1 MLEVSH
7 RRSDE
12 MKANIWAVV
21 IVLLIGFAGIA
32 TAQQQDAA
40 PTPPQDRPGRVGM
53 GMDFHGVGGQITA
66 IAGSIITLQTPKG
79 ETAKVRVNSSTRL
92 MIDRNPAKLSDF
104 KVGDRV
110 FAAGEQDK
118 FGVWVARVM
127 GQRVGASQRGGMM
140 PLGGLKP
147 EDNGKTFIAG
157 EITKIDGTRLTVK
170 KPDNTEQVIEV
181 DDDTSFHNERRES
194 ITLPDI
200 KPGEFVRGL
209 GAVKN
214 GVFVPKDLYAGRP
227 RRPRQD
233 VSAAP
238 SPGGADVSPNQA
250 APTNGG
256 SPSNDSPSS
265 EKK

>member
-1 MLEVSH
+1 
-7 RRSDE
+7 
-12 MKANIWAVV
+12 MKAKILAAV
-21 IVLLIGFAGIA
+21 IVLSIGFVGIA
-32 TAQQQDAA
+32 TAQQDVA
-40 PTPPQDRPGRVGM
+40 PPPLQDRPGRGGM
-53 GMDFHGVGGQITA
+53 GVDFHGVGGQITA
-66 IAGSIITLQTPKG
+66 IAGSIVTLQTPKG
-79 ETAKVRVNSSTRL
+79 ETAKVRINSSTRL

-110 FAAGEQDK
+110 FAGGEQDK

-127 GQRVGASQRGGMM
+127 GQRAGASQRGGMM
-140 PLGGLKP
+140 PLGGFKP

-157 EITKIDGTRLTVK
+157 EITKIDGTKLTVK

-181 DDDTSFHNERRES
+181 DDDTSFRNERRES
-194 ITLPDI
+194 ITLPDV

-227 RRPRQD
+227 RRPRRGVTASPSEGGDQMTPD
-233 VSAAP
+233 QPAP
-238 SPGGADVSPNQA
+238 TGDGSPRADSPN
-250 APTNGG
+250 
-256 SPSNDSPSS
+256 S